1 MRPRQ
6 PSKDCLGLRFDD
18 GSSGEAGSCDSASLF
33 AKKDT
38 HLGKPSY
45 GGQAVIEGVM
55 IRGQRHF
62 AVAVR
67 EPTGKIVV
75 HTEPLKGRI
84 YTDRWFRLP
93 LLRGPI
99 VLWDSLSLGMRS
111 LMFSAK
117 VAMAEEGEGGEK
129 VEMSS
134 HAMWGTMAVALA
146 FAVGLF
152 FMAPA
157 LVMSAV
163 VDNYLSSPML
173 SNLIEKV
180 IRLGL
185 VVGYIAAIGFMPDI
199 RRVFAYHGAEHKAI
213 NAYERGVPLAPNEVS
228 RFSTAHPRC
237 GTSFLLVVI
246 VVSFIAFSLLG
257 QPPLLER
264 LLSRVALI
272 PIVAAVAYE
281 LIKLGSQHDGN
292 AFVRALLAPGM
303 WLQKLTTREP
313 DEAQVEVAIAAV
325 QAAIAADVGEQVAV
339 AVAEGK
345 EVELSVP

>member
-1 MRPRQ
+1 M
-6 PSKDCLGLRFDD
+6 
-18 GSSGEAGSCDSASLF
+18 
-33 AKKDT
+33 
-38 HLGKPSY
+38 GKPSY

-67 EPTGKIVV
+67 EPSGNIVV
-75 HTEPLKGRI
+75 HSEPLKGRI
-84 YTDRWFRLP
+84 YTSRWFKLP

-99 VLWDSLSLGMRS
+99 VLWDSLSLGMRT

-117 VAMAEEGEGGEK
+117 IAIAEENEAGEK
-129 VEMSS
+129 VEMGSY
-134 HAMWGTMAVALA
+134 AMWGTMAVALA
-146 FAVGLF
+146 IAIGLF

-157 LVMSAV
+157 FVMSAF
-163 VDNYLSSPML
+163 VDNYLGSPVL

-213 NAYERGVPLAPNEVS
+213 NAYEHGVPLAPKEVS

-237 GTSFLLVVI
+237 GTSFLLVVV
-246 VVSFIAFSLLG
+246 VVSFLAFSLLG
-257 QPPLLER
+257 QPPMLER
-264 LLSRVALI
+264 LLSRVVLI

-281 LIKLGSQHDGN
+281 LIKLGSLHEGN
-292 AFVRALLAPGM
+292 AFVRALLAPGL

-313 DEAQVEVAIAAV
+313 DEGQLAVAIAAV
-325 QAAIAADVGEQVAV
+325 QAAIAADAGEPLAV
-339 AVAEGK
+339 APTEGK